1 MNKFLLS
8 LLFVQSLA
16 WASVAT
22 EIDHEKRVDVLHE
35 IRKALITANVTAQD
49 APTVIIEPARSFY
62 HFGAVLD
69 QGFKVV
75 ALTPGSDAAKADVRV
90 GDMIQAINHQEVNI
104 SSLADI
110 LAQMND
116 LQEGTTLAI
125 ELQRDN
131 KLKTLQS
138 TVTRKTLPAW
148 RLELVEASE
157 QSLDAPLTK
166 GCGFV
171 SVFYNPPISMHRHP
185 VMINEIKDIG
195 FKGKFRETHREQ
207 VFRLPAGEVEIVI
220 QELIRADALRRNR
233 GDSLFRRHNSIKT
246 MTFVVEPGKVYHLA
260 AEYFSDR
267 REREDSNDYWQP
279 IVWKTTERSCQ

>member
-1 MNKFLLS
+1 MNKFLLT

-16 WASVAT
+16 WASAAT

-35 IRKALITANVTAQD
+35 INKALITANVTAQD
-49 APTVIIEPARSFY
+49 APFTISAPARNFY
-62 HFGAVLD
+62 HFGAVLN
-69 QGFKVV
+69 QAFQVV

-90 GDMIQAINHQEVNI
+90 GDIVKAINNLEVNKN
-104 SSLADI
+104 SLAGV

-116 LQEGTTLAI
+116 LQESSTLTI

-148 RLELVEASE
+148 RLELVENLEHVS
-157 QSLDAPLTK
+157 DVPLTS

-171 SVFYNPPISMHRHP
+171 SVFYNPPISIHRHP

-195 FKGKFRETHREQ
+195 FKGKFRETQREQ

-220 QELIRADALRRNR
+220 QEQISSDTIRRNR
-233 GDSLFRRHNSIKT
+233 GDSRIRQQNSIKT
-246 MTFVVEPGKVYHLA
+246 MTLVVEPDKVYHLA

-267 REREDSNDYWQP
+267 REREDADDYWQP
-279 IVWKTTERSCQ
+279 IVWKTTERSCE

>member
-1 MNKFLLS
+1 MNKFLLT

-16 WASVAT
+16 WASAAT

-49 APTVIIEPARSFY
+49 APIMIAEPARSFY

-69 QGFKVV
+69 QDFKVV

-90 GDMIQAINHQEVNI
+90 GDMIKAINHQEVNK

-125 ELQRDN
+125 EVQRDN

-138 TVTRKTLPAW
+138 PVTRKTLPGW
-148 RLELVEASE
+148 RLELVEDSGQAP
-157 QSLDAPLTK
+157 DTPLTM

-171 SVFYNPPISMHRHP
+171 SVFYNPPISMHRHT

-195 FKGKFRETHREQ
+195 FKGKLTETKREQ
-207 VFRLPAGEVEIVI
+207 VFRLPAGEVEIVV
-220 QELIRADALRRNR
+220 QELISSDSIRRNR
-233 GDSLFRRHNSIKT
+233 GDSRIRQYNSIKT
-246 MTFVVEPGKVYHLA
+246 MTLVVEPDKVYHLA

-267 REREDSNDYWQP
+267 REREDADDYWQP
-279 IVWKTTERSCQ
+279 IVWKTTERSCE

>member
-1 MNKFLLS
+1 MNKSLLT

-16 WASVAT
+16 WASAAT

-49 APTVIIEPARSFY
+49 APIMITEPARSFY

-69 QGFKVV
+69 QDFKVV

-90 GDMIQAINHQEVNI
+90 GDMIKAINHQEVNK

-116 LQEGTTLAI
+116 LQEGATLAI

-138 TVTRKTLPAW
+138 PVTRKTLPAW
-148 RLELVEASE
+148 RLELVEDSE
-157 QSLDAPLTK
+157 QTPDTPLTM

-171 SVFYNPPISMHRHP
+171 SVFYNPPISIHRHP
-185 VMINEIKDIG
+185 VMINEIEDIG
-195 FKGKFRETHREQ
+195 FKGNFRETQREQ
-207 VFRLPAGEVEIVI
+207 VFRLPAGEVEIVV
-220 QELIRADALRRNR
+220 QELISSDTIRRNR
-233 GDSLFRRHNSIKT
+233 GDSRIRQHNSIKT
-246 MTFVVEPGKVYHLA
+246 MTLVVEPDKVYHLA

-267 REREDSNDYWQP
+267 REREDTDDYWQP
-279 IVWKTTERSCQ
+279 IVWKTTERSCE

>member
-1 MNKFLLS
+1 MNKSLLT

-16 WASVAT
+16 WASATT

-49 APTVIIEPARSFY
+49 APIMITEPARSFY

-69 QGFKVV
+69 QDFKVV

-90 GDMIQAINHQEVNI
+90 GDMIKAINHQEVNK

-116 LQEGTTLAI
+116 LQEGATLAI

-138 TVTRKTLPAW
+138 PVTRKTLPAW
-148 RLELVEASE
+148 RLELVEDSE
-157 QSLDAPLTK
+157 QTPDTPLTM

-171 SVFYNPPISMHRHP
+171 SVFYNPPISIHRHP
-185 VMINEIKDIG
+185 VMINEIEDIG
-195 FKGKFRETHREQ
+195 FKGNFRETQREQ
-207 VFRLPAGEVEIVI
+207 VFRLPAGEVEIVV
-220 QELIRADALRRNR
+220 QELISSDTIRRNR
-233 GDSLFRRHNSIKT
+233 GDSRIRQHNSIKT
-246 MTFVVEPGKVYHLA
+246 MTLVVEPDKVYHLA

-267 REREDSNDYWQP
+267 RERKDADDYWQP
-279 IVWKTTERSCQ
+279 IVWKTTERSCE